1 MRGILGNFPPWRNG
15 NDWPGVSGQLFFR
28 ARNLFMFAQ
37 IMIAVFGVTAVWLT
51 QQSNQDLKR
60 YACFFGL
67 LGQPFWVYAT
77 YSTEQWGMFILTLC
91 YTYAWYIGLWNT
103 WVAPKK

>member
-1 MRGILGNFPPWRNG
+1 ML
-15 NDWPGVSGQLFFR
+15 
-28 ARNLFMFAQ
+28 AQ
-37 IMIAVFGVTAVWLT
+37 IMIAIFGVTAVWLT

-91 YTYAWYIGLWNT
+91 YSYAWYIGLWNT